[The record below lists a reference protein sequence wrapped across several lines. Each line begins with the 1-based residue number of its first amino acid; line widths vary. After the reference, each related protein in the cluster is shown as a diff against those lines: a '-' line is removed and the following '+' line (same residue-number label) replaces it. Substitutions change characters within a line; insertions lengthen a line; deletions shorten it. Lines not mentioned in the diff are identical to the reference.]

1 MKKIITAILS
11 VLCYLNISIV
21 SLAFSGETITQ
32 DSQKKSG
39 DITVGYNAEVTYTV
53 TIPANVTFTDAENEI
68 ERPLMVTNVILNEG
82 STLNVNLVSQN
93 NYKMMYGEGYIEY
106 SLMVNYNDALKENN
120 INILTVLAGESS
132 GLAILDFIT
141 DLNKDH
147 ALYTGNYTDTLT
159 FTVTID

>member
-53 TIPANVTFTDAENEI
+53 TIPASVTFTDAEKEI
-68 ERPLMVTNVILNEG
+68 ERPLMVSNVILNEG

-159 FTVTID
+159 FTVMID